1 MKRDDRRIATKL
13 DLAVCVILACLMLVV
28 YIALRLLLPKTDVLF
43 GALIGILLYVALLSV
58 WIVIR
63 LRRVGITEG
72 IMLPAS
78 FDEMIRIAEK
88 MAHAV
93 LVCDENGR
101 AVFCNGAFLSLSG
114 LPSIAGGT
122 PLSEICRITAT
133 EDGGAETRFED
144 RVAVV
149 QRIPLSREG
158 RRYTLL
164 SFYEETAQR
173 KAESKYAEE
182 RTVVAYAII
191 DNLEEILQFVQ
202 EDYAKTSSEVEE
214 RLRNWIASIGGLF
227 RAYDRNKYLML
238 FDNVHLEE
246 CLDNRFEILDEIRSI
261 RVGDG
266 MPITVSMGV
275 SRLPDTTLAERERA
289 AQFALDLALQRGGD
303 QVVFRDESG
312 VAFFGGKTKTGFRRV
327 NIKARVVARELL
339 SLIGRADNVLIMG
352 HRYGDF
358 DSFAATIGLARLVLN
373 QGVRANIVVNRDDEN
388 LESCFEKIAGL
399 SEYRGLFVD
408 GSMGLELAGPGTLLI
423 VADVNNPGYVECPEL
438 MERAFTIA
446 VIDHHIKT
454 VALNSAVKLE
464 YIDPSASSASELIS
478 EIIEQSAGA
487 RILRPEEAELL
498 LSGVL
503 LDTKRFTRNTG
514 TRTFAVAQFLRG
526 AGANPGESF
535 EFFKT
540 TPEDLEKEAR
550 FNSNITI
557 YRKHVAIAACD
568 GQDLDPSYRI
578 AAAKVA
584 DALLGV
590 KGITT
595 SFALAKIDDTV
606 YISARSDGMVNV
618 QMILEKFHGGGH
630 FDVAGA
636 QIEGGSVGAIV
647 EQLRESIDEYF
658 EMQEK
663 GE

>member
-1 MKRDDRRIATKL
+1 MRKEDRRIATKL
-13 DLAVCVILACLMLVV
+13 DLAVCVLLACLMLVV
-28 YIALRLLLPKTDVLF
+28 YMLLRLLLPKTDVLF
-43 GALIGILLYVALLSV
+43 TALASILLYVALLSG
-58 WIVIR
+58 WIVFR

-72 IMLPAS
+72 IMLPTS
-78 FDEMIRIAEK
+78 FDEMIRITEK

-101 AVFCNGAFLSLSG
+101 AVFCNNAFLSLSG
-114 LPSIAGGT
+114 LETIAGGT
-122 PLSEICRITAT
+122 PLSEICEINEA
-133 EDGGAETRFED
+133 EDGGAAARFDE

-158 RRYTLL
+158 HLYTLL

-202 EDYAKTSSEVEE
+202 EDYARTSSEVEE

-275 SRLPDTTLAERERA
+275 SRLPDTSLAERERA

-352 HRYGDF
+352 HRHGDF
-358 DSFAATIGLARLVLN
+358 DSFAATIGLSRLVLN

-550 FNSNITI
+550 FNSHITI

-606 YISARSDGMVNV
+606 YISARSDGQVNV

-636 QIEGGSVGAIV
+636 QIEGGMVGAVV

-658 EMQEK
+658 EMEEK

>member
-1 MKRDDRRIATKL
+1 MRKDDRKIATKL
-13 DLAVCVILACLMLVV
+13 DLAVCMLLACFMLVA
-28 YIALRLLLPKTDVLF
+28 YILLRLLLPKTDVLF
-43 GALIGILLYVALLSV
+43 TALASILLYVALLSC

-63 LRRVGITEG
+63 LRSVGITEG
-72 IMLPAS
+72 IMLPTS
-78 FDEMIRIAEK
+78 FDEMIKIAEK

-101 AVFCNGAFLSLSG
+101 AVFCNNAFLSLSG
-114 LPSIAGGT
+114 LETIAGGT
-122 PLSEICRITAT
+122 PLSEICEITSS
-133 EDGGAETRFED
+133 EDGGKEARFGD
-144 RVAVV
+144 RVAVA
-149 QRIPLSREG
+149 QRIPLARDG

-164 SFYEETAQR
+164 SFYEETEQR
-173 KAESKYAEE
+173 RALSKYTDE

-408 GSMGLELAGPGTLLI
+408 GAMGLELVGPGTLLI

-478 EIIEQSAGA
+478 EIIEQSVGA

-550 FNSNITI
+550 FNSHITI

-568 GQDLDPSYRI
+568 GPDLDPSYRI

-636 QIEGGSVGAIV
+636 QIEGSPVGTVV

-658 EMQEK
+658 EMQDK

>member
-1 MKRDDRRIATKL
+1 MRKNDRKIATKL
-13 DLAVCVILACLMLVV
+13 DLAVCVSLACLMLVV
-28 YIALRLLLPKTDVLF
+28 YILLRLLLPKTDVLF
-43 GALIGILLYVALLSV
+43 TALASIFLYVALLSG

-63 LRRVGITEG
+63 LRKVGITEG
-72 IMLPAS
+72 IMLPTS
-78 FDEMIRIAEK
+78 FDEMIKIAEK
-88 MAHAV
+88 MVHAV

-101 AVFCNGAFLSLSG
+101 AVFCNNAFLSLSG
-114 LPSIAGGT
+114 LETIAGGT
-122 PLSEICRITAT
+122 PLSEICEITAS
-133 EDGGAETRFED
+133 EEGKNEAYFDD

-164 SFYEETAQR
+164 SFYEETSQR
-173 KAESKYAEE
+173 RAIGKYTDE

-202 EDYAKTSSEVEE
+202 EDYARTSSEVEE

-246 CLDNRFEILDEIRSI
+246 CLNNRFEILDEIRSI

-408 GSMGLELAGPGTLLI
+408 GVMGLELTGPGTLLI

-550 FNSNITI
+550 FNSHITI

-568 GQDLDPSYRI
+568 GPDLDPSYRI

-595 SFALAKIDDTV
+595 SFAMAKIDDTV

-636 QIEGGSVGAIV
+636 QIEGSSVSTVV

>member
-1 MKRDDRRIATKL
+1 MRKDDRRIATKL

-28 YIALRLLLPKTDVLF
+28 YIVLRLLLPKTDVLF
-43 GALIGILLYVALLSV
+43 TTLISILLYVALLSG

-63 LRRVGITEG
+63 LRRLGITEG
-72 IMLPAS
+72 IMLPTS

-101 AVFCNGAFLSLSG
+101 AVFCNDAFLSLSG
-114 LPSIAGGT
+114 LETIAGGT
-122 PLSEICRITAT
+122 PLSEICEITSF
-133 EDGGAETRFED
+133 EEGGAEARFED

-149 QRIPLSREG
+149 QRIPLSRDG

-202 EDYAKTSSEVEE
+202 EDYAKTSAEVEE

-550 FNSNITI
+550 FNSHITI

-606 YISARSDGMVNV
+606 YISARSDGQVNV

-636 QIEGGSVGAIV
+636 QIEGSSVLAVV